1 MRATLFCAALIVAIS
16 TTAGAQPTAAQIIG
30 RIRQNSGVTLSD
42 RTVDTFKAG
51 DSTARVKGIAVTMM
65 ATLEVLKEASR
76 RGLNLVITHE
86 PTFYSHRDTTGSLES
101 ENDSVLADKRRF
113 IAEHGL
119 VVWRFHDAPHA
130 MKPDM
135 IRAGMVKAL
144 GWEKHARDTSAIV
157 FDIPPTTVTGL
168 TSMLATKLN
177 ARAIRIAGPSSAR
190 VTRVALTE
198 GFPGFVA
205 NRHAIQAGIDVL
217 IMGEDHEWEAIE
229 YARDAISSG
238 HLEAL
243 IVLGHI
249 PSEQEGMHEV
259 ARWLGTFIKDVPI
272 QFVPTADPF
281 APGIFKP

>member
-1 MRATLFCAALIVAIS
+1 MIVRLFCIAALIALS
-16 TTAGAQPTAAQIIG
+16 NTANAQPTAAQIIA
-30 RIRQNSGVTLSD
+30 RIRENSGVTVSD

-51 DSTARVKGIAVTMM
+51 DSTTRVKGIAVTMM
-65 ATLEVLKEASR
+65 ATLDVLKDASR
-76 RGLNLVITHE
+76 RGLNLIITHE
-86 PTFYSHRDTTGSLES
+86 PTFYSHRDTTGLIES

-130 MKPDM
+130 MNPDM
-135 IRAGMVKAL
+135 IRSGMVKAL
-144 GWEKHARDTSAIV
+144 GWEKQARDTSMIV
-157 FDIPPTTVTGL
+157 FDITPVTVSAL
-168 TSMLATKLN
+168 TNRLAGRLN
-177 ARAIRIAGPSSAR
+177 ARAIRIAGSPSAR
-190 VTRVALTE
+190 VTRVAITE

-229 YARDAISSG
+229 YAKDAISSG
-238 HLEAL
+238 HLKAL

-259 ARWLGTFIKDVPI
+259 ARWLGTFIKDVPV

>member
-1 MRATLFCAALIVAIS
+1 
-16 TTAGAQPTAAQIIG
+16 
-30 RIRQNSGVTLSD
+30 
-42 RTVDTFKAG
+42 
-51 DSTARVKGIAVTMM
+51 
-65 ATLEVLKEASR
+65 
-76 RGLNLVITHE
+76 
-86 PTFYSHRDTTGSLES
+86 
-101 ENDSVLADKRRF
+101 
-113 IAEHGL
+113 
-119 VVWRFHDAPHA
+119 

-144 GWEKHARDTSAIV
+144 GWGKHARDTSAIV